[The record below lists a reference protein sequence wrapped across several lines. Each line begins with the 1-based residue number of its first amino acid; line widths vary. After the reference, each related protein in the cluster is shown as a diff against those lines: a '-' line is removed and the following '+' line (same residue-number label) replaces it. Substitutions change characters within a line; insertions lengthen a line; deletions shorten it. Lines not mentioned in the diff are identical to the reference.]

1 MGTGGESLR
10 VLIAAGGTGGHIY
23 PALAVARKLKEMD
36 PGAEVIFCG
45 TERGLE
51 RRIVPRAG
59 FSLEMV
65 RVKPLRGGSLFRK
78 VKAAAFLPLAFVDA
92 ARLLWRTH
100 PRVVMGV
107 GGYVSGPIMAVAGL
121 SRVPTLLLEPNA
133 TPGLA
138 NRWLCPFIDTAAVAW
153 EETKRFFG
161 AKAFVSG
168 NPVRDDIARIGARA
182 VDENLR
188 VLVFGGSQGSHV
200 LNEAMLAALS
210 HLEGYKK
217 RLTVTHQTGEKELE
231 MVRAIYRKTNITARV
246 EPFLYEM
253 SEAYADCDLVVS
265 RAGATTCAEL
275 AAAGRPSVLVPLPI
289 AGGHQ
294 GENAEMM
301 ERAGAAIALP
311 EEKLSGEVLS
321 RILID
326 LMNRPEQRRGMAET
340 ARSLARPEAS
350 KIIAERLLELA
361 GGTGGW
367 GG

>member
-23 PALAVARKLKEMD
+23 PALAVARKLKEME
-36 PGAEVIFCG
+36 PGAKVIFCG

-51 RRIVPRAG
+51 GRIVPRAG
-59 FSLEMV
+59 FPLEMV
-65 RVKPLRGGSLFRK
+65 RVKPLRGGSVFRK

-92 ARLLWRTH
+92 VRLLRKTH

-107 GGYVSGPIMAVAGL
+107 GGYVSGPIMAVAGVF
-121 SRVPTLLLEPNA
+121 RVPTLLLEPNA

-138 NRWLCPFIDTAAVAW
+138 NRWLAPFIDAAAVAW

-161 AKAFVSG
+161 MKAFVSG
-168 NPVRDDIARIGARA
+168 NPVRDDIARIAARP
-182 VDENLR
+182 VDEKLS

-200 LNEAMLAALS
+200 LNQAMLAALP

-217 RLTVTHQTGEKELE
+217 RLKVTHQTGEKELE
-231 MVRAIYRKTNITARV
+231 MVRASYRKTSIPARV
-246 EPFLYEM
+246 EPFLDEM
-253 SEAYADCDLVVS
+253 NEAYAECDLVVS

-294 GENAEMM
+294 EDNAEMM

-311 EEKLSGEVLS
+311 EKRLSGEHLS

-326 LMNRPEQRRGMAET
+326 LMNRPEQRRCMGES
-340 ARSLARPEAS
+340 ARALARPEAS
-350 KIIAERLLELA
+350 KIIAERLLVLA
-361 GGTGGW
+361 GWSGGS
-367 GG
+367 GE